1 MFVAGATG
9 YTGREVVRECVARD
23 LRTVAH
29 VRPDSSR
36 LSDWRARFEGMGAE
50 VDTTP
55 WTLPSIKATL
65 EQLAPTQVWALVGTT
80 KSRGKG
86 GGSTSAVADTYE
98 AVDYGLSVLLLEAA
112 LACGSSPRF
121 VYLSAMGAD
130 GRPANAYMDVRKRVE
145 AAVRGS
151 GLPFMFARPAIV
163 SGPDREES
171 RPTERAA
178 SRVLD
183 AGLGLLG
190 ALGAKQLVQRYASF
204 TGGELARAMVALAC
218 GQNERELVAET
229 EQLRTALA

>member
-9 YTGREVVRECVARD
+9 YTGREVVRECVARG

-36 LSDWRARFEGMGAE
+36 LSDWRARFEDLGAE

-86 GGSTSAVADTYE
+86 SGSNSAVADTYE

-121 VYLSAMGAD
+121 IYLSAMGAD

-151 GLPFMFARPAIV
+151 GLPFLFARPAFV

-171 RPTERAA
+171 RPAERAA

-190 ALGAKQLVQRYASF
+190 ALGAKQLVRRYASF
-204 TGGELARAMVALAC
+204 TGADLARAMVALAC
-218 GQNERELVAET
+218 AGSGRALVAET
-229 EQLRTALA
+229 EDLRAALG